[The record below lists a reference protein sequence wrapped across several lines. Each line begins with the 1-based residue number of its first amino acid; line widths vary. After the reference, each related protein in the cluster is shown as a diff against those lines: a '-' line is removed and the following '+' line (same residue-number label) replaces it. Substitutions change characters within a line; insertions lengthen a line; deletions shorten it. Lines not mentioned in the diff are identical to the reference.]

1 MEILKMKEMVEG
13 RKVRRGRL
21 APSQQIAGVLV
32 VLSMVLIS
40 GCGEKQAEPPPQEEE
55 KSSPVVQKLLFTQR
69 TQGGKNSI
77 NVIEE
82 TEGYK
87 RTLRIVLQRGDL
99 SSNLIHPIDSPNFVI
114 VVPLQD
120 ATSKQFSLQT
130 VAYELRLK
138 EHIDQLL
145 ARYLSPERYNVSV
158 IVTWDEKRL
167 QEVQLKSLSLDT
179 PVTELPTPQM
189 PEAQTSEESE
199 AGREGTTTSLPVTL
213 EEPTPTQ
220 RKRSAGP
227 IPNYELKYAV
237 ISIKIQVLLDN
248 TLPGSQEQFLQQL
261 IPVQEFYDAE
271 RGDTVT
277 VERTSFPK
285 PFSDS
290 VAPYEEQI
298 VMRKL
303 TELVQKYVP
312 PNEFVVNVRFSLI
325 DEESASESLS
335 NIKMN
340 IDLLLDEI
348 VLPEVDT
355 FLQEAI
361 PLAVNFNAERGDT
374 LNIIRKRFPERS
386 FGSVPSDQVA
396 ALRDFKDKIL
406 EAFQTGDYVEG
417 LEWADKGL
425 RVAVRRQDKVFL
437 MKMKGSLHFLLEEK
451 DKALEVWQ
459 HVQRLDPKDEEV
471 QQMLENLQ

>member
-1 MEILKMKEMVEG
+1 MEILKMKEMVED

-55 KSSPVVQKLLFTQR
+55 ESSPVVQKLLFTQR

-87 RTLRIVLQRGDL
+87 RTIRIVLQRGDL
-99 SSNLIHPIDSPNFVI
+99 SSNLIHPMDSPNFVI

-130 VAYELRLK
+130 AAYELRLK

-179 PVTELPTPQM
+179 PVTDLPTPQM

-199 AGREGTTTSLPVTL
+199 AGREGATTSLPVTL

-220 RKRSAGP
+220 RERSAGP

-325 DEESASESLS
+325 DEESASESSS

-355 FLQEAI
+355 FLQKAI

>member
-1 MEILKMKEMVEG
+1 MEILKVKEMLEC
-13 RKVRRGRL
+13 RKVQRGRL
-21 APSQQIAGVLV
+21 APSRQIAGMLIL
-32 VLSMVLIS
+32 LSMVLIS
-40 GCGEKQAEPPPQEEE
+40 GCGDKQAEPPQEEE
-55 KSSPVVQKLLFTQR
+55 ASKPVVKKLLFTQR

-114 VVPLQD
+114 AVPLQD

-145 ARYLSPERYNVSV
+145 ARYLAPERYNVSV
-158 IVTWDEKRL
+158 VVSWDEKLL
-167 QEVQLKSLSLDT
+167 QEVQLKSLPLDT
-179 PVTELPTPQM
+179 PVTDLPVPKM
-189 PEAQTSEESE
+189 PDTQTSEEGE
-199 AGREGTTTSLPVTL
+199 AGTEGTAGSLPVTL

-220 RKRSAGP
+220 RARSVDP
-227 IPNYELKYAV
+227 DSNYELKHAV
-237 ISIKIQVLLDN
+237 VSLKVQVLLDN
-248 TLPGSQEQFLQQL
+248 TLPGSQEQFIQQL
-261 IPVQEFYDAE
+261 IPAQEFYDTQ
-271 RGDTVT
+271 RGDAVT

-298 VMRKL
+298 VTRKL
-303 TELVQKYVP
+303 TELVQKYVS
-312 PNEFVVNVRFSLI
+312 PNEFVVNVKFTLI
-325 DEESASESLS
+325 DAESAMESTS

-340 IDLLLDEI
+340 IDLLLDEV
-348 VLPEVDT
+348 VLPDVDT

-374 LNIIRKRFPERS
+374 LNIIRKRFPERN
-386 FGSVPSDQVA
+386 FGSVSSEQVA
-396 ALRDFKDKIL
+396 ALRDYKDKIL
-406 EAFQTGDYVEG
+406 EAFQTGDYVGG

-425 RVAVRRQDKVFL
+425 RIAVRRQDKVFL

-459 HVQRLDPKDEEV
+459 HVQRLDPADEEV
-471 QQMLENLQ
+471 RQMLENLQ

>member
-1 MEILKMKEMVEG
+1 MEILKVKEMLEC
-13 RKVRRGRL
+13 RKVQRGRL
-21 APSQQIAGVLV
+21 APSRQIAGMLML
-32 VLSMVLIS
+32 LSMVLIS
-40 GCGEKQAEPPPQEEE
+40 GCGDKQAEPPQEEE
-55 KSSPVVQKLLFTQR
+55 ASKPVVKKLLFTQR

-114 VVPLQD
+114 AVPLQD

-130 VAYELRLK
+130 AVYELRLK

-145 ARYLSPERYNVSV
+145 ARYLAPERYNVSV
-158 IVTWDEKRL
+158 VVSWDEKLL
-167 QEVQLKSLSLDT
+167 QEVQLKSLPLDT
-179 PVTELPTPQM
+179 PVDTLPLPKM
-189 PEAQTSEESE
+189 PEAQTSEEGE
-199 AGREGTTTSLPVTL
+199 AGAEGNAGNLPVTL
-213 EEPTPTQ
+213 DEPTPTQ
-220 RKRSAGP
+220 RVRSVNP
-227 IPNYELKYAV
+227 DSNYELKHAV
-237 ISIKIQVLLDN
+237 VSVKVQVLLDN
-248 TLPGSQEQFLQQL
+248 TLPDSQEQFIQQL
-261 IPVQEFYDAE
+261 IPVQEFYNTQ
-271 RGDTVT
+271 RGDSVT
-277 VERTSFPK
+277 VQRTSFPK

-298 VMRKL
+298 IMRKL
-303 TELVQKYVP
+303 TELVQKYVS
-312 PNEFVVNVRFSLI
+312 PNEFVVNVKFTLI
-325 DEESASESLS
+325 DTESATESSS

-340 IDLLLDEI
+340 IDLLLDEV
-348 VLPEVDT
+348 VLPDVDT

-374 LNIIRKRFPERS
+374 LNIIRKRFPERN
-386 FGSVPSDQVA
+386 FGSVSSEQVA
-396 ALRDFKDKIL
+396 ALRDYKDKIL
-406 EAFQTGDYVEG
+406 EAFQTGDYVGG

-425 RVAVRRQDKVFL
+425 RIAVRRMDKVFL

-459 HVQRLDPKDEEV
+459 HVQRLDPADEEV
-471 QQMLENLQ
+471 RQMLENLQ

>member
-1 MEILKMKEMVEG
+1 MEILKVKEMLEC
-13 RKVRRGRL
+13 RKVQRGRL
-21 APSQQIAGVLV
+21 APSRQIAGMLIL
-32 VLSMVLIS
+32 LSMVLIS
-40 GCGEKQAEPPPQEEE
+40 GCGDKQAEPPQEEE
-55 KSSPVVQKLLFTQR
+55 ASKPVVKKLLFTQR

-114 VVPLQD
+114 AVPLQD

-145 ARYLSPERYNVSV
+145 ARYLAPERYNVSV
-158 IVTWDEKRL
+158 VVSWDEKLL
-167 QEVQLKSLSLDT
+167 QEVQLKSLPLDT
-179 PVTELPTPQM
+179 PVTDLPVPKM
-189 PEAQTSEESE
+189 PDTQTSEEGE
-199 AGREGTTTSLPVTL
+199 AGTEGTAESLPVTL

-220 RKRSAGP
+220 RARSVNP
-227 IPNYELKYAV
+227 DSNYELKHAV
-237 ISIKIQVLLDN
+237 VSLKVQVLLDN
-248 TLPGSQEQFLQQL
+248 TLPGSQEQFIQQL
-261 IPVQEFYDAE
+261 IPAQEFYDTQ

-298 VMRKL
+298 VTRKL
-303 TELVQKYVP
+303 TELVQKYVS
-312 PNEFVVNVRFSLI
+312 PNEFVVNVKFTLI
-325 DEESASESLS
+325 DAESAMESTS

-340 IDLLLDEI
+340 IDLLLDEV
-348 VLPEVDT
+348 VLPDVDT

-374 LNIIRKRFPERS
+374 LNIIRKRFPERN
-386 FGSVPSDQVA
+386 FGSVSSEQVA
-396 ALRDFKDKIL
+396 ALRDYKDKIL
-406 EAFQTGDYVEG
+406 EAFQTGDYVGG

-425 RVAVRRQDKVFL
+425 RIAVRRQDKVFL

-459 HVQRLDPKDEEV
+459 HVQRLDPADEEV
-471 QQMLENLQ
+471 RQMLENLQ

>member
-1 MEILKMKEMVEG
+1 MEILKVKEMLEC
-13 RKVRRGRL
+13 RKVQRGRL
-21 APSQQIAGVLV
+21 APSRQIAGMLIL
-32 VLSMVLIS
+32 LSMVLIS
-40 GCGEKQAEPPPQEEE
+40 GCGDKQAEPPQEEE
-55 KSSPVVQKLLFTQR
+55 ASKPVVKKLLFTQR

-114 VVPLQD
+114 AVPLQD

-145 ARYLSPERYNVSV
+145 ARYLAPERYNVSV
-158 IVTWDEKRL
+158 VVSWDEKLL
-167 QEVQLKSLSLDT
+167 QEVQLKSLPLDT
-179 PVTELPTPQM
+179 PVTDLPVPKM
-189 PEAQTSEESE
+189 PDTQTSEEGE
-199 AGREGTTTSLPVTL
+199 AGTEGTAESLPVTL

-220 RKRSAGP
+220 RARSVNP
-227 IPNYELKYAV
+227 DSNYELKHAV
-237 ISIKIQVLLDN
+237 VSVKVQVLLDN
-248 TLPGSQEQFLQQL
+248 TLPGSQEQFIQQL
-261 IPVQEFYDAE
+261 IPVQEFYDTQ

-298 VMRKL
+298 VTRKL
-303 TELVQKYVP
+303 TELVQKYVS
-312 PNEFVVNVRFSLI
+312 PNEFVVNVKFTLI
-325 DEESASESLS
+325 DAESAMESTS

-340 IDLLLDEI
+340 IDLLLDEV
-348 VLPEVDT
+348 VLPDVDT

-374 LNIIRKRFPERS
+374 LNIIRKRFPERN
-386 FGSVPSDQVA
+386 FGSVSSEQVA
-396 ALRDFKDKIL
+396 ALRDYKDKIL
-406 EAFQTGDYVEG
+406 EAFQTGDYVGG

-425 RVAVRRQDKVFL
+425 RIAVRRQDKVFL

-459 HVQRLDPKDEEV
+459 HVQRLDPADEEV
-471 QQMLENLQ
+471 RQMLENLQ

>member
-1 MEILKMKEMVEG
+1 MEILKVKEMLEC
-13 RKVRRGRL
+13 RKVQRGRL
-21 APSQQIAGVLV
+21 APSRQIAGMLML
-32 VLSMVLIS
+32 LSMVLIS
-40 GCGEKQAEPPPQEEE
+40 GCGDKQAEPPQEEE
-55 KSSPVVQKLLFTQR
+55 ASKPVVKKLLFTQR

-114 VVPLQD
+114 AVPLQD

-145 ARYLSPERYNVSV
+145 ARYLAPERYNVSV
-158 IVTWDEKRL
+158 VVSWDEKLL
-167 QEVQLKSLSLDT
+167 QEVQLKSLPLDT
-179 PVTELPTPQM
+179 PVTDLPFPKM
-189 PEAQTSEESE
+189 PDTQTSEEGE
-199 AGREGTTTSLPVTL
+199 AGTEGTAGSLPVTL

-220 RKRSAGP
+220 RARSVDP
-227 IPNYELKYAV
+227 DSNYELKHAV
-237 ISIKIQVLLDN
+237 VSLKVQVLLDN
-248 TLPGSQEQFLQQL
+248 TLPGSQEQFIQQL
-261 IPVQEFYDAE
+261 IPVQEFYDTQ
-271 RGDTVT
+271 RGDAVT

-298 VMRKL
+298 VTRKL
-303 TELVQKYVP
+303 TELVQKYVS
-312 PNEFVVNVRFSLI
+312 PNEFVVNVKFTLI
-325 DEESASESLS
+325 DAESAMESTS

-340 IDLLLDEI
+340 IDLLLDEV
-348 VLPEVDT
+348 VLPDVDT

-374 LNIIRKRFPERS
+374 LNIIRKRFPERN
-386 FGSVPSDQVA
+386 FGSVSSEQVA
-396 ALRDFKDKIL
+396 ALRDYKDKIL
-406 EAFQTGDYVEG
+406 EAFQTGDYVGG

-425 RVAVRRQDKVFL
+425 RIAVRRMDKVFL

-459 HVQRLDPKDEEV
+459 HVQRLDPADEEV
-471 QQMLENLQ
+471 RQMLENLQ

>member
-1 MEILKMKEMVEG
+1 MKEMVEG

-55 KSSPVVQKLLFTQR
+55 ESSPVVQKLLFTQR

-87 RTLRIVLQRGDL
+87 RTIRIVLQRGDL
-99 SSNLIHPIDSPNFVI
+99 SSNLIHPMDSPNFVI

-130 VAYELRLK
+130 AAYELRLK

-179 PVTELPTPQM
+179 PVTDLPTPQM

-199 AGREGTTTSLPVTL
+199 AGREGATTSLPVTL

-220 RKRSAGP
+220 RERSAGP

>member
-1 MEILKMKEMVEG
+1 MEILKVKEMLEC
-13 RKVRRGRL
+13 RKVQRGRL
-21 APSQQIAGVLV
+21 APSRQIAGMLIL
-32 VLSMVLIS
+32 LSMVLIS
-40 GCGEKQAEPPPQEEE
+40 GCGDKQAEPPQEEE
-55 KSSPVVQKLLFTQR
+55 ASKPVVKKLLFTQR

-114 VVPLQD
+114 AVPLQD

-130 VAYELRLK
+130 AAYELRLK
-138 EHIDQLL
+138 AHIDQLL
-145 ARYLSPERYNVSV
+145 ARYLAPERYNVSV
-158 IVTWDEKRL
+158 VVSWDEKLL
-167 QEVQLKSLSLDT
+167 QEVQLKSLPLDT
-179 PVTELPTPQM
+179 PVTDLPVPKM
-189 PEAQTSEESE
+189 PDTQTSEEGE
-199 AGREGTTTSLPVTL
+199 AGTEGTAESLPVTL

-220 RKRSAGP
+220 RARSVNP
-227 IPNYELKYAV
+227 DSNYELKHAV
-237 ISIKIQVLLDN
+237 VSVKVQVLLDN
-248 TLPGSQEQFLQQL
+248 TLPGSQEQFIQQL
-261 IPVQEFYDAE
+261 IPVQEFYDTQ

-298 VMRKL
+298 VTRKL
-303 TELVQKYVP
+303 TELVQKYVS
-312 PNEFVVNVRFSLI
+312 PNEFVVNVKFTLI
-325 DEESASESLS
+325 DAESAMESTS

-340 IDLLLDEI
+340 IDLLLDEV
-348 VLPEVDT
+348 VLPDVDT

-374 LNIIRKRFPERS
+374 LNIIRKRFPERN
-386 FGSVPSDQVA
+386 FGSVSSEQVA
-396 ALRDFKDKIL
+396 ALRDYKDKIL
-406 EAFQTGDYVEG
+406 EAFQTGDYVGG

-425 RVAVRRQDKVFL
+425 RIAVRRQDKVFL

-459 HVQRLDPKDEEV
+459 HVQRLDPADEEV
-471 QQMLENLQ
+471 RQMLENLQ